1 MNEAAPTPITLREA
15 MGLPPVGFLDRVS
28 EKACPRGERV
38 NRARRIVSKGPQPT
52 DDELATVLAG
62 WLLKD
67 EG

>member
-1 MNEAAPTPITLREA
+1 MSDVVPTPATLREA
-15 MGLPPVGFLDRVS
+15 MGLAPEGFLDRVS

-38 NRARRIVSKGPQPT
+38 NRARRILSKGPQPT
-52 DDELATVLAG
+52 DDELATVLVG

>member
-1 MNEAAPTPITLREA
+1 

-28 EKACPRGERV
+28 EKACPRGEVV
-38 NRARRIVSKGPQPT
+38 NRARRILSKGPGPT